1 MNEPLYCSGAVRQAP
16 VRLSLQSN
24 FAAPRVV
31 YRHADTSQGS
41 ISAVDSVKKIYIY
54 IYLTAREA
62 RTPSPKGHLCT
73 DAY

>member
-54 IYLTAREA
+54 IFI
-62 RTPSPKGHLCT
+62 
-73 DAY
+73 